1 MKLLETS
8 QQLAAGGSVELY
20 RFAVPPTA
28 TLTLR
33 KLGNYTDAGGWTYMT
48 WRLRKNGIPV
58 YPYENIKDQ
67 RGIGNTPA
75 DTEPIVFS
83 GGDVLSVTAENA
95 HGTTTFTAGLSIG
108 YDLG

>member
-1 MKLLETS
+1 MKLIETS
-8 QQLAAGGSVELY
+8 QSLAAGATAALHTY
-20 RFAVPPTA
+20 AVPPNC

-33 KLGNYTDAGGWTYMT
+33 KLGNYTDAGGWTYIT

-75 DTEPIVFS
+75 DTEPIIFS
-83 GGDVLSVTAENA
+83 GGDVLDVIATNSHGSTA
-95 HGTTTFTAGLSIG
+95 FTAGLSIG
-108 YDLG
+108 YDVG